1 MAYTSPL
8 DSTIAKTEEHPAP
21 RPPAQAEE
29 LSDEQLHAVHDTL
42 VQAPLPAA
50 ALWVKTHLKA
60 GSAGQ
65 KGNPIQP
72 CI

>member
-1 MAYTSPL
+1 MVHASPI
-8 DSTIAKTEEHPAP
+8 DSTTGKPEEHPDP

-29 LSDEQLHAVHDTL
+29 LSDEQLHTVHESL
-42 VQAPLPAA
+42 VQAPRPAA

-60 GSAGQ
+60 GSEGRMV
-65 KGNPIQP
+65 NHIQP